1 MNDMCQSVRLPVC
14 LSVCVSVCQCVC
26 VFICMKKFIVFSFFS
41 LFFFFLLFLS
51 SLFSW
56 TSSSHTHTDT
66 HTHTYEYMFLLMTRT
81 YYYMKGSILM
91 RSLLISYLMT
101 MRSFWFYFNFN
112 SLHLVLRLPNS
123 LLANQLQQPLL
134 SIPLNKLARF
144 PRVANRQQQVLQH
157 LESLISISCTCVS

>member
-1 MNDMCQSVRLPVC
+1 
-14 LSVCVSVCQCVC
+14 
-26 VFICMKKFIVFSFFS
+26 
-41 LFFFFLLFLS
+41 
-51 SLFSW
+51 
-56 TSSSHTHTDT
+56 
-66 HTHTYEYMFLLMTRT
+66 MFLLMTRT

-101 MRSFWFYFNFN
+101 MRSFWFYFNNN

-157 LESLISISCTCVS
+157 LESLISISCTCVSWRILQSNLSQYPSLTLNFQDSVVSVNRSEDSHPHLQLLVDLNLEQVLDPD